1 MNFVT
6 LEKIFSNRLFR
17 IPDYQRGYAWRSDI
31 EIVDFWNDLMNIP
44 NQKSHFTGSLTL
56 QEITSIDSLGFDRWV
71 CDDKGYE
78 AWSVI
83 DGQQRLTTS
92 IILLQSICDFL
103 GTADPDDI
111 FSSSSTVKETIGEIR
126 RKYICVENKRQCAL
140 TYIFG
145 YSNNSASDKF
155 LRRNVFNDPNVT
167 CSEESYYTLNI
178 KKAKDFFMQ
187 NIADLHKAGGIG
199 AVELLYKKLTQ
210 QLKFQLIE
218 VKQADDFNIFVA
230 FETINNRGRQLSN
243 LEKLKNRLIYLTTL
257 YHDINVPTQTAI
269 TPIRQHIN
277 EGWAEIYRQMGRNV
291 NLLSTGKVAVLDDD
305 EFLKTHWIL
314 YFQYSRKTGNDY
326 IKFLLGKHF
335 TTQNVLQ
342 NQAEVD
348 SVLEY
353 MSDEDTDNYDANEEF
368 EPKSSSNKAQ
378 LTLADI
384 YDYVTDLMNTSK
396 AWYYTWFPQ
405 DAKADELVDEEIKW
419 MQRINRLGIAYFRP
433 LITAL
438 FYKRIIAKTIS
449 ATEVVELL
457 EAIERFIFIN
467 FRLQTTRSHYG
478 SSEFSIAAKDLHK
491 GTKDVKTIIGMLEER
506 VNKSFATDSSTI
518 KTKNVQVMVEKLFEQ
533 KEDERAGFY
542 RWSAIHYFLYE
553 YNEMLGKNYH
563 GVGNCCWEDF
573 KQTEKDKISIEHIFP
588 HNVTGYW
595 QEKFSG
601 ISPDDLAIY
610 QGSLGNLLL
619 LSQKINATLQDYDFE
634 TKKNGK
640 DSERN
645 GYSKGSYSELEVSK
659 KEDWTPE
666 AIEER
671 GMAMLSFMEERWKF
685 KFQSDDDKKNLL
697 LPLGSVK

>member
-1 MNFVT
+1 MNFLT
-6 LEKIFSNRLFR
+6 LQEIFTNRLFR
-17 IPDYQRGYAWRSDI
+17 IPDYQRGYAWRSDV
-31 EIVDFWNDLMNIP
+31 EIVDFWNDLMNLSD
-44 NQKSHFTGSLTL
+44 QKSHFTGSLTL
-56 QEITSIDSLGFDRWV
+56 QEITSIDSLGFDQWV
-71 CDDKGYE
+71 CKEKGYK
-78 AWSVI
+78 AWFVI

-103 GTADPDDI
+103 STIDSDA
-111 FSSSSTVKETIGEIR
+111 FFLSSTVKETISEIR
-126 RKYICVENKRQCAL
+126 GKYICAENKRQCAV

-145 YSNNSASDKF
+145 YNNNSVSDRF

-187 NIADLHKAGGIG
+187 NIAELHKAEDID
-199 AVELLYKKLTQ
+199 AIEILYKKLTQ

-218 VKQADDFNIFVA
+218 VKQTDDFNIFVA

-257 YHDINVPTQTAI
+257 YHKPNLPFETAI

-277 EGWAEIYRQMGRNV
+277 DGWAEIYQQMGRNV
-291 NLLSTGKVAVLDDD
+291 NLSSTGKVAVLDDD

-342 NQAEVD
+342 NQAEAD
-348 SVLEY
+348 SALEY
-353 MSDEDTDNYDANEEF
+353 MSDEDSDNYDANEEI
-368 EPKSSSNKAQ
+368 EPKPSSAQPQ
-378 LTLADI
+378 LTLSDI
-384 YDYVTDLMNTSK
+384 RDYVTDLMNTSK

-405 DAKADELVDEEIKW
+405 DAKANGELDDEEIKW

-433 LITAL
+433 LITAV
-438 FYKRIIAKTIS
+438 FYKRIIDKTIS
-449 ATEVVELL
+449 AKEVAGIL
-457 EAIERFIFIN
+457 ESIERFIFIN

-491 GTKDVKTIIGMLEER
+491 GTKDIKTIVDMLEER
-506 VNKSFATDSSTI
+506 VKRSFESDASTI

-533 KEDERAGFY
+533 KDDERAGFY

-553 YNEMLGKNYH
+553 YNEKLGEKYH
-563 GVGNCCWEDF
+563 GDKCSWEDF

-588 HNVTGYW
+588 HNVTEYW
-595 QEKFSG
+595 QGKFADV
-601 ISPDDLAIY
+601 SPDKWAIY

-619 LSQKINATLQDYDFE
+619 LSQKINAALQDDDFA

-640 DSERN
+640 TDRRN
-645 GYSKGSYSELEVSK
+645 GYSNGSYSEREVSQK
-659 KEDWTPE
+659 AEWTPTE
-666 AIEER
+666 IEER
-671 GMAMLSFMEERWKF
+671 GKDMLKFMEDRWKF
-685 KFQSDDDKKNLL
+685 KFESDEVKKGLL
-697 LPLGSVK
+697 LPFK

>member
-1 MNFVT
+1 MKFVT
-6 LEKIFSNRLFR
+6 LEQIFSNRLFR
-17 IPDYQRGYAWRSDI
+17 IPDYQRGYAWRSDV

-56 QEITSIDSLGFDRWV
+56 QEITSTDSLGFDRWV
-71 CDDKGYE
+71 CDEGYE
-78 AWSVI
+78 ALFVI

-103 GTADPDDI
+103 ATVNPEDI
-111 FSSSSTVKETIGEIR
+111 FSSSSTVKEAIGEIR

-145 YSNNSASDKF
+145 YSNNSASDQY
-155 LRRNVFNDPNVT
+155 LRRYVFNDANVT

-178 KKAKDFFMQ
+178 KNAKEFFMQ
-187 NIADLHKAGGIG
+187 NIAALHKVGGIE
-199 AVELLYKKLTQ
+199 AIEILYKKLTL

-218 VKQADDFNIFVA
+218 VNETDDFNIFVA

-257 YHDINVPTQTAI
+257 YQLPNMPFQTAI

-277 EGWAEIYRQMGRNV
+277 DGWAEIYRQMGRNV
-291 NLLSTGKVAVLDDD
+291 NLSSTGKVAVLDDD

-342 NQAEVD
+342 NQAEAD

-353 MSDEDTDNYDANEEF
+353 ISDEDSNNYDANEEF
-368 EPKSSSNKAQ
+368 EPKSSSIKAQ
-378 LTLADI
+378 LTLGDI
-384 YDYVTDLMNTSK
+384 RDYVTDLMNTSK

-405 DAKADELVDEEIKW
+405 DAKAKGELDDEEIKW

-438 FYKRIIAKTIS
+438 FYKRIIAKTIT

-457 EAIERFIFIN
+457 ESIERFIFIN

-491 GTKDVKTIIGMLEER
+491 GTKGVKTIIGMLEER
-506 VNKSFATDSSTI
+506 VNKSFAPSSSTI

-533 KEDERAGFY
+533 KDDERAGFY
-542 RWSAIHYFLYE
+542 RWPAIHYFLYE
-553 YNEMLGKNYH
+553 YNEELGKGYH
-563 GVGNCCWEDF
+563 GVGNCSWEDF
-573 KQTEKDKISIEHIFP
+573 KQTEKDKISIEHILP

-595 QEKFSG
+595 QNKFNGVSR
-601 ISPDDLAIY
+601 DHLAIY

-634 TKKNGK
+634 TKKKGK
-640 DSERN
+640 DGERN

-659 KEDWTPE
+659 REDWTPA

-671 GMAMLSFMEERWKF
+671 GLAMLNFMEKRWKF
-685 KFQSDDDKKNLL
+685 NFQSEEDKKNLL
-697 LPLGSVK
+697 LPGVN